1 MTTNTIIN
9 KTIEQVERNYRIAE
23 SMDSTADR
31 LTFFNQAFGMVQLA
45 AVLVSVEEF
54 DILNNLWDEYKPKF
68 ESLVYGI

>member
-1 MTTNTIIN
+1 MTTNAIIN

-23 SMDSTADR
+23 TMKSTADR
-31 LTFFNQAFGMVQLA
+31 WTLFYQTFGMVQLA

-54 DILNNLWDEYKPKF
+54 DILNDLWDEYKSKF

>member
-31 LTFFNQAFGMVQLA
+31 WTLFYQVFGMVQLA

-68 ESLVYGI
+68 EHLVYGI